1 MRRPDRVEAMLL
13 ATVVLWALNFT
24 VTRYALTHGWHP
36 LAYSSLRYSAGALLF
51 AAITYRLEGSY
62 RIGKRRDLGL
72 LLLAATVGIVLN
84 QVSYV
89 YSVKLTNAT
98 TVALILGSTP
108 IFAALGAFAVG
119 LERPS
124 FRFWVAATASFVGVG
139 LVAAGS
145 EGGSVSFDLVGDLL
159 AVATA
164 ATWAVYSILV
174 APLMRRYSPYR
185 ISAVVLVLGAAPLL
199 VLAAGQIAS
208 QDFASLDA
216 PAWAAIVF
224 ATLGPLVLTNV
235 LWFRAVHAVGPSR
248 ATLYAN
254 IQPFIAAVFAVLI
267 LSERLTRFQV
277 AGGFAIAAGIVLAR
291 GGVVERTPPAGE

>member
-1 MRRPDRVEAMLL
+1 MLL
-13 ATVVLWALNFT
+13 TTVVLWALNFT
-24 VTRYALTHGWHP
+24 VTRYALTHGWNP

-51 AAITYRLEGSY
+51 SALTFRLERSY
-62 RIGKRRDLGL
+62 RVGGRRDLGL
-72 LLLAATVGIVLN
+72 LLLAAAVGIVLN

-119 LERPS
+119 LERATA
-124 FRFWVAATASFVGVG
+124 RFWTAATASFAGVA
-139 LVAAGS
+139 LVAAGGS
-145 EGGSVSFDLVGDLL
+145 AGSVSFDVVGDLL

-164 ATWAVYSILV
+164 ATWAGYSILV

-185 ISAVVLVLGAAPLL
+185 ISAIVLVAGCVPLL
-199 VLAAGQIAS
+199 VLASGQIAS
-208 QDFASLDA
+208 QDFGSLGA
-216 PAWAAIVF
+216 LAWAAIVF

-235 LWFRAVHAVGPSR
+235 LWFRAVHVVGPSR
-248 ATLYAN
+248 ATLFAN
-254 IQPFIAAVFAVLI
+254 IQPFLAAIFALVI
-267 LSERLTRFQV
+267 LSEQLTRLQA

-291 GGVVERTPPAGE
+291 GSAVERAPVGGE

>member
-1 MRRPDRVEAMLL
+1 MLL
-13 ATVVLWALNFT
+13 TTVVLWALNFT
-24 VTRYALTHGWHP
+24 VTRYALTHGWNP

-51 AAITYRLEGSY
+51 SALTFRLERSY
-62 RIGKRRDLGL
+62 RVGGRRDLGL
-72 LLLAATVGIVLN
+72 LLLAAAVGIVLN

-119 LERPS
+119 LERATA
-124 FRFWVAATASFVGVG
+124 RFWTAATASFAGVA
-139 LVAAGS
+139 LVAAGGS
-145 EGGSVSFDLVGDLL
+145 AGSVSFDVVGDLL

-164 ATWAVYSILV
+164 ATWAGYSILV

-185 ISAVVLVLGAAPLL
+185 ISAIVLVAGCVPLL
-199 VLAAGQIAS
+199 VLASGQIAS
-208 QDFASLDA
+208 QDFGSLGA
-216 PAWAAIVF
+216 LAWASIVF

-235 LWFRAVHAVGPSR
+235 LWFRAVHVVGPSR
-248 ATLYAN
+248 ATLFAN
-254 IQPFIAAVFAVLI
+254 IQPFLAAIFALVI
-267 LSERLTRFQV
+267 LSEQLTRLQA

-291 GGVVERTPPAGE
+291 GSAVERAPVGGE